1 MYLVVLE
8 TSFERSKLEP
18 NRGLKVQ
25 HHWNLDRLPG
35 LQKLDSIVEGE
46 LSRDLPPPP
55 LPPWSDFN
63 IISVRL
69 EICQRSR
76 GGICGRLQQPP
87 GRPPHLPSPLTVTS
101 NYTRMET
108 TGCVTRT
115 RFGLNKSSLAL
126 SQPSSLAWG
135 GWASLQ
141 HPAAGSPVL

>member
-1 MYLVVLE
+1 MYVVVLE
-8 TSFERSKLEP
+8 TSFERSKLDT
-18 NRGLKVQ
+18 NHVLKVQ
-25 HHWNLDRLPG
+25 RHWNLDRLPG

-46 LSRDLPPPP
+46 LSRDLPPQ
-55 LPPWSDFN
+55 LPHWSEFN

-87 GRPPHLPSPLTVTS
+87 GPPLSPLTVTS

-108 TGCVTRT
+108 TGCVTPP
-115 RFGLNKSSLAL
+115 RFGLNKSFVAL